1 MPLIPDPTAHA
12 LERALAFRDQRHG
25 AIASNI
31 ANSNTPGYRAFD
43 LVLRTQIE
51 GGKVLA
57 PRRTDPRHLSAGGS
71 LDSVGVEIERSRDPA
86 RLDGNNVVL
95 EGELMKL
102 LENRTLYL
110 AGMELMDRW
119 KNLGAIARTTR

>member
-1 MPLIPDPTAHA
+1 MPLIPDPTARA
-12 LERALAFRDQRHG
+12 VERALAFRDRRQG

-31 ANSNTPGYRAFD
+31 ANANTPGYRAFD
-43 LVLRTQIE
+43 LLLRARME
-51 GGKVLA
+51 GGAALA

-71 LDSVGVEIERSRDPA
+71 SNALGVEVERSREPT
-86 RLDGNNVVL
+86 RLDGNNVEL